1 MENADKNTVETQG
14 SKLPKSAAP
23 IQQNPMQMV
32 QTTIPPT
39 KLEFAQD
46 ESKNKTNDDNSKNE
60 K

>member
-1 MENADKNTVETQG
+1 MANEDKNTVEAQG
-14 SKLPKSAAP
+14 SEQSKSAAP

-46 ESKNKTNDDNSKNE
+46 QSKNKTNGDNSKNE